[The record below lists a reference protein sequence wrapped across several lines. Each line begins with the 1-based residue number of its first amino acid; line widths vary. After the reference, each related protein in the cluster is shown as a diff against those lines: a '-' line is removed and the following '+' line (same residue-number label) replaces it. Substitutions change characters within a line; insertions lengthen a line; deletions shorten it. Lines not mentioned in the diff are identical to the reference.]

1 MVFRRR
7 CIQTGMGGLL
17 LLLLPAFA
25 LGQQPLILGIHPY
38 LKSEVLQRR
47 FSPLAEYLSE
57 QLGVPVMVKIAN
69 SYQHHIRAV
78 GGDHI
83 DIAFLG
89 PSQYIYVTGQYGLK
103 PLLVRM
109 ETNANPTFRGH
120 IVVQNDSPIISMEQL
135 RGKLFAFGDPK
146 STMSSLVPQA
156 MLKQSGIGLDGLA
169 GYRHY
174 SNHDNVAITV
184 LAGDADAGGVKEE
197 VYHKYQDQGL
207 RSLMPSPYI
216 SDHVFVTRSTMPV
229 NEVERIAATLKG
241 IRGEKRVA
249 QLLKPIKA
257 GMTGLVS
264 VSDSDY
270 DSLRDLLKL
279 LDVSP

>member
-1 MVFRRR
+1 
-7 CIQTGMGGLL
+7 MGGLL
-17 LLLLPAFA
+17 LLLLPMIAF
-25 LGQQPLILGIHPY
+25 GQQPLVLGIHPY
-38 LKSEVLQRR
+38 LKSEDLQQR
-47 FSPLAEYLSE
+47 FRPLADYLSE
-57 QLGVPVMVKIAN
+57 QLEVPVIVRIGT
-69 SYQHHIRAV
+69 SYQHHIQAV
-78 GGDHI
+78 GSDQI

-89 PSQYIYVTGQYGLK
+89 PSQYIYVTEHFGLK

-120 IVVQNDSPIISMEQL
+120 IVVQADSPITRMEQL

-174 SNHDNVAITV
+174 SNHDNVALTV

-197 VYHKYQDQGL
+197 VYHKYQHQGL

-216 SDHVFVTRSTMPV
+216 SDHVFVTRSTMSA
-229 NEVERIAATLKG
+229 NEVERIAALLKD
-241 IRGEKRVA
+241 IRSEALVY

-264 VSDSDY
+264 VDDSDF

-279 LDVSP
+279 LDESP